1 MQTEEYAGV
10 DEYLKGYRAAID
22 GAFCPETGW
31 FWGVLSQTHDKVGV
45 LRDQDDLV
53 DEFYDTLV
61 DAVNRE
67 LGR

>member
-31 FWGVLSQTHDKVGV
+31 FWSVLSEAHESVTGEGSDA
-45 LRDQDDLV
+45 L
-53 DEFYDTLV
+53 YDTLV
-61 DAVNRE
+61 EAVNRE

>member
-31 FWGVLSQTHDKVGV
+31 FWSVLSQAHDKVSHPWPS
-45 LRDQDDLV
+45 DKV

-61 DAVNRE
+61 DAVNQE

>member
-31 FWGVLSQTHDKVGV
+31 FWGVLSEAHAAAPRLVEV
-45 LRDQDDLV
+45 DD
-53 DEFYDTLV
+53 FYDSV
-61 DAVNRE
+61 VEAVNRE